1 MPSPTLITG
10 GPGSGKTDSVISRLT
25 ALYNADPFA
34 EAVVLTPTLRHGDQ
48 FRRRLVA
55 SCGVAL
61 RLRVSTIG
69 QFSRQLASDA
79 AIPSAAV
86 AEELL
91 ARTIRREIH
100 SGPAAYFEPIAT
112 SRGLVGLLGAAI
124 HDLLAEGIEP
134 QAFSEAASKTG
145 SSSLT
150 ALAAIHSAYL
160 TELSGRQWVHPSQV
174 AEAAAEA
181 VDSGAALPNF
191 ILADGFQLFRGA
203 EMKLLAAL
211 VERSE
216 VCITFDPEAGQRSS
230 HDYARL
236 VGLFPDAILEHLEG
250 GRSNTPTVV
259 SGSAAD
265 REGQMRAIARQIKQ
279 RLTDD
284 PSLRPSDFAVTF
296 RQVSPHISLARQ
308 VFAEYDLPLDPAA
321 GERLSSRPLG
331 AWLRRLLHL
340 AQDGWRLSDLAGV
353 LSSGFVDLARWGTSR
368 EDVTRFVG
376 WARKNHLWAGPDA
389 LERASE
395 GLMSEA
401 DKSEKP
407 DHARDKMRRAAT
419 GMRVVIDELRD
430 LLEQPPD
437 TPAGH
442 ARRLEEALLGNQ
454 PLIDPGSRRLDGVDS
469 ELESLRGYLREIART
484 HDILGG
490 EPEPFEYFLLRLEAK
505 LEAPAVLLGE
515 AGGVFLA
522 PMHTLHGLRFD
533 FVAVGGL
540 VEGEFPAPRASASLL
555 DGTAMEALR
564 RVGLDLP
571 PDPRLSEEELW
582 NAVSSRAEGE
592 LALWKTRLDDRG
604 RPAAA
609 SYYLERVTPDSS
621 LTAGEP
627 TPEQT
632 ASRRELA
639 IACARQWPDGGILR
653 PTGLPA
659 WPVARKAFGIEQ
671 RRRSFGNA
679 GEFEGVLPRGL
690 VPRLT
695 GPDAVW
701 SASRLESYR
710 TCAFQFFSRY
720 ALRLQEVDEE
730 MDEADAATRG
740 TVVHQILQ
748 DALNPLIREGR
759 ALNQETLD
767 EALSR
772 LRNNGRE
779 IWDRAPSEM
788 GFGRAALWRLEAD
801 AALQQIEMLLE
812 TEAGLSEQA
821 GVTRILGAE
830 KQVLATLHLDPPMRV
845 TAGIDRLDEG
855 NGVVVIVDY
864 KSGRQIRR
872 AEVADGRRLQLQLYG
887 HLGQKKTGAERIIAR
902 YAWLDPRIRPW
913 NIDSSKPEDAAILEN
928 VVGIAGEVRS
938 SVESGDFRVFPQVQ
952 PCPSYCAFKH
962 ACRVNQFSR
971 DKRWR

>member
-1 MPSPTLITG
+1 MPNPTIITG
-10 GPGSGKTDSVISRLT
+10 GPGSGKTDAVIARLT

-69 QFSRQLASDA
+69 QFSRHLASDA
-79 AIPSAAV
+79 SIPSAAV

-91 ARTIRREIH
+91 ARTIRREIR
-100 SGPAAYFEPIAT
+100 SGPAAYFEPIAS

-124 HDLLAEGIEP
+124 RDLLAEGIEP
-134 QAFSEAASKTG
+134 QAFSEAAGRTG
-145 SSSLT
+145 SSSLA
-150 ALAAIHSAYL
+150 ALAAIHAAYVA
-160 TELSGRQWVHPSQV
+160 ELSERQWAHPSQ
-174 AEAAAEA
+174 AAEVAADA
-181 VDSGAALPNF
+181 VDVGAALPPVV
-191 ILADGFQLFRGA
+191 LVDGFQLFRGT
-203 EMKLLAAL
+203 ELKLLRAL
-211 VERSE
+211 AEGSE
-216 VCITFDPEAGQRSS
+216 LYITFDPDAGHRSR

-236 VGLFPDAILEHLEG
+236 VNLFPNANLERLEDAPP
-250 GRSNTPTVV
+250 NTPTVV
-259 SGSAAD
+259 AGSAAD

-279 RLTDD
+279 RLTDN

-296 RQVSPHISLARQ
+296 RQVSPHLSLARQ

-331 AWLRRLLHL
+331 AWLRRLLRL
-340 AQDGWRLSDLAGV
+340 AQDGWRLQDLVGA
-353 LSSGFVDLARWGTSR
+353 LSSGFVDLARWQMSR
-368 EDVTRFVG
+368 EDVTRF
-376 WARKNHLWAGPDA
+376 ARRARRNHNWAGLEA

-401 DKSEKP
+401 DEGSTP
-407 DHARDKMRRAAT
+407 DHARYDMRRAAA
-419 GMRVVIDELRD
+419 GMRTAIGELRD

-442 ARRLEEALLGNQ
+442 ARRLEEVLFGSQ
-454 PLIDPGSRRLDGVDS
+454 PLVDPGSRRLNGVDS
-469 ELESLRGYLREIART
+469 ELETLRGYLREIVSV
-484 HDILGG
+484 HEFLGG
-490 EPEPFEYFLLRLEAK
+490 EPEPLEAFLLRLEAR
-505 LEAPAVLLGE
+505 LEAPAVLIGQP
-515 AGGVFLA
+515 GGVFLA

-540 VEGEFPAPRASASLL
+540 VEGEFPAPRTSTSLL
-555 DGTAMEALR
+555 DGAAMEALGR
-564 RVGLDLP
+564 AGLELP
-571 PDPRLSEEELW
+571 PDPRLSEDELW

-592 LALWKTRLDDRG
+592 MALWKTRLDDRG

-609 SYYLERVTPDSS
+609 SYYLDRVKPDLR
-621 LTAGEP
+621 LTAVEP

-639 IACARQWPDGGILR
+639 IACARQWPEGGVLR
-653 PTGLPA
+653 PANLNA
-659 WPVARKAFGIEQ
+659 WHVARKAFHIEQ
-671 RRRSFGNA
+671 RRRSFGDA
-679 GEFEGVLPRGL
+679 GEYEGVLPSDR

-740 TVVHQILQ
+740 TVVHEILQ
-748 DALNPLIREGR
+748 DALDPLISEGR
-759 ALNQETLD
+759 ALTQANLG

-772 LRNNGRE
+772 LRSNGRE
-779 IWDRAPSEM
+779 IWDRAPADM

-801 AALQQIEMLLE
+801 ATLQQIEMLLE
-812 TEAGLSEQA
+812 TEAGLSEAA

-830 KQVLATLHLDPPMRV
+830 KQVLASLDLDPPMRV

-855 NGVVVIVDY
+855 SGVVVIVDY

-887 HLGQKKTGAERIIAR
+887 YLGRKETGAGRIIAR
-902 YAWLDPRIRPW
+902 YAWLDPGIRQW

-928 VVGIAGEVRS
+928 VVTVAGEVRN
-938 SVESGDFRVFPQVQ
+938 SVESGDFRVFPQVDI
-952 PCPSYCAFKH
+952 CPAYCAFKH